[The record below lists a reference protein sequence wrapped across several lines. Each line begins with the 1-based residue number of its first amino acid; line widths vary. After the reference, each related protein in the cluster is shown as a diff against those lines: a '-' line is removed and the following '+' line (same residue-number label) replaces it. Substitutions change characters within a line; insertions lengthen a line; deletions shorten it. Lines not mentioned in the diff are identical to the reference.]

1 MRSTRLIK
9 LCVLLL
15 LVGCT
20 GTGANTSAVVGT
32 SAPVAVASPDLS
44 PLFKDT
50 VGCFVLYDLKQ
61 NRYTRHNEA
70 RCRERFS
77 PKSTFKIPN
86 SLIGLETGVIGG
98 ADFVIPWDRAK
109 YPDEGWTAEP
119 FTHWKRDHD
128 LRSAFKYS
136 VLWYYREIAKRAG
149 AQRMKEFVNKLEYG
163 NRDTSGELERFW
175 LNETLKISADE
186 QLEFLKK
193 LYAGKLPVSRRSI
206 DIVKEIMVQESAPD
220 YKLSAKTGG
229 GPRSAGVVIGWYV
242 GYVEARGN
250 VYFFAM
256 NIDGPNYLAI
266 RDKRIA
272 LTRRVLAHLGVLP
285 KQ

>member
-1 MRSTRLIK
+1 MK
-9 LCVLLL
+9 HFCVLFISLML
-15 LVGCT
+15 SACAPAVQARALDLGQFFK
-20 GTGANTSAVVGT
+20 GTE
-32 SAPVAVASPDLS
+32 
-44 PLFKDT
+44 
-50 VGCFVLYDLKQ
+50 GCFVLYDQKRD
-61 NRYTRHNEA
+61 RYTRYNEA

-86 SLIGLETGVIGG
+86 SLIGLETGVLGG
-98 ADFVIPWDRAK
+98 ADFRIKWDRAQ
-109 YPDEGWTAEP
+109 YPPDGWDTEP
-119 FTHWKRDHD
+119 FVHWKRDHD

-136 VLWYYREIAKRAG
+136 VVWYYRELAKRVG
-149 AQRMKEFVNKLEYG
+149 PERMKELVNKLEYG
-163 NRDTSGELERFW
+163 NRDTSGDVTRFW

-193 LYAGKLPVSRRSI
+193 FYAYGLPVSRRST
-206 DIVKEIMVQESAPD
+206 DIVKDIMVQESTPE

-229 GPRSAGVVIGWYV
+229 GPRAEGVVIGWYV
-242 GYVEARGN
+242 GYVETGGN

-256 NIDGPNYLAI
+256 NMDGPNYLAI
-266 RDKRIA
+266 RDRRIE

>member
-1 MRSTRLIK
+1 MKLIK
-9 LCVLLL
+9 LCFLLL

-20 GTGANTSAVVGT
+20 GTGANTNTVASAN
-32 SAPVAVASPDLS
+32 APVAAASPDLS
-44 PLFKDT
+44 PFFKDT
-50 VGCFVLYDLKQ
+50 VGCFALYDLKRD
-61 NRYTRHNEA
+61 RYTRYNEA

-86 SLIGLETGVIGG
+86 SLIGLETGVIGN
-98 ADFVIPWDRAK
+98 ADFVIRWDKAQ

-119 FTHWKRDHD
+119 FVHWKRDHN

-136 VLWYYREIAKRAG
+136 VLWYYREIAKRVG
-149 AQRMKEFVNKLEYG
+149 AQRMKEFVTKFDYG
-163 NRDTSGELERFW
+163 NRETSGELERFW
-175 LNETLKISADE
+175 LNDTLKISADE

-193 LYAGKLPVSRRSI
+193 LYAGKLPVSQRSI
-206 DIVKEIMVQESAPD
+206 DIVKDIMVQESTPD

-229 GPRSAGVVIGWYV
+229 GPRAQGVVIGWYV
-242 GYVEARGN
+242 GYVETRGE

-256 NIDGPNYLAI
+256 NIDGPSYISI
-266 RDKRIA
+266 RDKRIEM
-272 LTRRVLAHLGVLP
+272 TRRVLAHLGVLP